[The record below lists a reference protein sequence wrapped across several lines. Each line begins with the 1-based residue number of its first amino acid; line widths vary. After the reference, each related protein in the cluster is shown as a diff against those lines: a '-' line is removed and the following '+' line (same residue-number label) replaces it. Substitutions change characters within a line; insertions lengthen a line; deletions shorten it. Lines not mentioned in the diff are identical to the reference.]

1 MYIFHRTS
9 EEKLHIEAPLLV
21 ESWNFIST
29 FKSRMNKNK
38 KEKGKYPNTR
48 GNSETLFS
56 SECLREP
63 RLLYKWPPCEP
74 GRAAPPTHGI
84 QGSNTAN
91 VQSVWH
97 RQTSCPSAPALH
109 AAPSHS
115 TRKEGVPGPERSA
128 LVDHFID
135 GGLLV
140 TGASHDVFVVR
151 RDVAAEHGRG
161 FLGLR
166 KRRVGRGKKR

>member
-29 FKSRMNKNK
+29 LKSRINPK
-38 KEKGKYPNTR
+38 KVKEKYPNTG
-48 GNSETLFS
+48 GNSETVFS

-63 RLLYKWPPCEP
+63 RLLYKWPLCES
-74 GRAAPPTHGI
+74 GRSAPPTHGI

-97 RQTSCPSAPALH
+97 CQTSCPS
-109 AAPSHS
+109 
-115 TRKEGVPGPERSA
+115 TRGCTQHPGVCVE
-128 LVDHFID
+128 
-135 GGLLV
+135 
-140 TGASHDVFVVR
+140 
-151 RDVAAEHGRG
+151 E
-161 FLGLR
+161 
-166 KRRVGRGKKR
+166 GRGKIEWSRAVRSSRSLHRRWPSCHQSQSRCICRPSRCHS